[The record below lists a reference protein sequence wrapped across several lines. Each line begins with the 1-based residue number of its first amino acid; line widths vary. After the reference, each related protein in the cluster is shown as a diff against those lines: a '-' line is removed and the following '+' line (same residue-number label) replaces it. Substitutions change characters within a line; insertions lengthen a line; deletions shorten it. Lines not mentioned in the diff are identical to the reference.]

1 MRNLLIT
8 LALTLLGLLA
18 QSVAAQSVAA
28 RSVVAQPA
36 AAQLLDAASIANQQN
51 AQPAHYLVISTGE
64 GLLPRATFYRQ
75 VEMAG
80 PFESLGDEQMS
91 MLAEGLTGR
100 QGHGALV
107 RLRDDKGQVAY
118 QTVVKIPRWL
128 RSETLLPEDD
138 PRVKERD
145 TRIDAHIERLH
156 EATFVVRVPVIEG
169 ATDLEIAY
177 GPAELRTANTF
188 DLDDLARQYF
198 GVEDTVTEAVTGATF
213 EAIPGYTS
221 GSSNNRVDILFL
233 AEGYPS
239 SDLRWFRY
247 DTDAFVERFMST
259 LPFSAYPGHFNFWR
273 LHVPSVG
280 RGADRPVCPDPDD
293 EGLDIGSYVN
303 TAFDATYCTS
313 GIWRTL
319 SVDTGKVFQAASQY
333 PNWDVIITL
342 VQSTLRGGSGGE
354 VAVTSM
360 DTGYTISDDILG
372 VIQHEFAHTFAGL
385 GDEYVDTAGEFD
397 PCSDLNTDPSDNCEP
412 NVTDIYYRS
421 GLKWKH
427 WVSSSTPV
435 PTTSPLSDPL
445 AAGSWEGARYVAD
458 DMYRQC
464 FNGIMR
470 DSLEP
475 FCRVDRERM
484 LITMYLGG
492 WGMPGGGVSTIE
504 PGSRSPSAASL
515 TLSQGQSVT
524 LSARTFAPSSG
535 PNLTVEWYVNHAKVR
550 TSSVAPGSLSSYTF
564 TAPVAGTNWT
574 VRMKAIDNNSMLH
587 STTRPQVA
595 KSATWTI
602 QVSGG
607 GCQFCA
613 QGE

>member
-1 MRNLLIT
+1 MRNLLPT
-8 LALTLLGLLA
+8 LAVALLGL
-18 QSVAAQSVAA
+18 
-28 RSVVAQPA
+28 VAQFVVTQSS

-51 AQPAHYLVISTGE
+51 AQPAHYLVVSAGD

-75 VEMAG
+75 VQMAG
-80 PFESLGDEQMS
+80 PFESLGDEQME

-107 RLRDDKGQVAY
+107 RLRDGKGQVVY

-138 PRVKERD
+138 PRIKERD
-145 TRIDAHIERLH
+145 TRIDAHVQRLH
-156 EATFVVRVPVIEG
+156 EATFAVRVPVIEG

-177 GPAELRTANTF
+177 GPAELRTANSF
-188 DLDDLARQYF
+188 DLDDLGRQFF
-198 GVEDTVTEAVTGATF
+198 GAEDTMSQALTGATF
-213 EAIPGYTS
+213 EAVPGYTS

-233 AEGYPS
+233 AEGYTS
-239 SDLRWFRY
+239 SDLRWFRV
-247 DTDAFVERFMST
+247 DTDTFAERFMST
-259 LPFSAYPGHFNFWR
+259 LPFSAYPSHFNFWR
-273 LHVPSVG
+273 LHVPSLG
-280 RGADRPVCPDPDD
+280 RGADRPLCPDPDD
-293 EGLDIGSYVN
+293 EGLDNGTYVS
-303 TAFDATYCTS
+303 TAFDATYCTD
-313 GIWRTL
+313 GIWRLLT
-319 SVDTGKVFQAASQY
+319 VDTAKALQAASGY
-333 PNWDVIITL
+333 PDWDIIVTV

-360 DTGYTISDDILG
+360 DDGYTVSDDILG
-372 VIQHEFAHTFAGL
+372 VVQHEFAHTFAGL
-385 GDEYVDTAGEFD
+385 GDEYVDTEGDFD

-412 NVTDIYYRS
+412 NVTDVYYRS

-427 WVSSSTPV
+427 WVSSSTSV
-435 PTTSPLSDPL
+435 PTVYPLSDAL
-445 AAGSWEGARYVAD
+445 AAGAWEGARYEAD

-475 FCRVDRERM
+475 FCRVDRERI
-484 LITMYLGG
+484 LISMYLGG
-492 WGMPGGGVSTIE
+492 WGVPGGGVSTIE
-504 PGSRSPSAASL
+504 PGSRSPSAGSL

-535 PNLTVEWYVNHAKVR
+535 PNLTVEWYVNNAKVR
-550 TSSVAPGSLSSYTF
+550 TSSVSPGNTSSYTF
-564 TAPVAGTNWT
+564 TAPLGGTTWT
-574 VRMKAIDNNSMLH
+574 VRMKAIDNNSLLH
-587 STTRPQVA
+587 SATRPQVA

-607 GCQFCA
+607 GCQFCV
-613 QGE
+613 QGD